1 MLASNK
7 EGQTSTADT
16 VKANKSLVQGQT
28 DLIELKKQREQLLHQ
43 MCVLIGE
50 SPENANTL
58 KRTSLDDVNYQL
70 AVPSQSC

>member
-1 MLASNK
+1 
-7 EGQTSTADT
+7 
-16 VKANKSLVQGQT
+16 
-28 DLIELKKQREQLLHQ
+28 

-70 AVPSQSC
+70 AVPSQIPSEIITQRPDYMRAELMVEKAGIDVKVAKKNFTIY